1 MFHSRKRY
9 QKIILA
15 MDDAMTTSRDLNVA
29 GLASAIALATEL
41 RTDYA
46 AHVADVTVGDTT
58 GEHKALHT
66 AGQLAT
72 TSVVPYNL
80 TTLLALTNDLTA
92 KYTLHNTDAIAATPT
107 YHQAQDT
114 THALSATTPVTTL
127 AGALTRLNDIKAK
140 FNAHD
145 AETTAHTTGSKYQI
159 AAADAALGA
168 AIFVPMANVKAGDM
182 VSWAILNDKAGSGTV
197 TGVSAVA
204 SNGGVTFTFS
214 DDPQN
219 DAIISYCVAA
229 E

>member
-15 MDDAMTTSRDLNVA
+15 MDDAMTTSRDMNVA
-29 GLASAIALATEL
+29 GLAKAITLATVL
-41 RTDYA
+41 RIQYS
-46 AHVADVTVGDTT
+46 AHVADY
-58 GEHKALHT
+58 GESTEGHKALHT
-66 AGQLAT
+66 AGQLAA

-80 TTLLALTNDLTA
+80 ATLLTLVNDLTA
-92 KYTLHNTDAIAATPT
+92 KYTLHNTDAASATPA
-107 YHQAQDT
+107 YHKAQGT
-114 THALSATTPVTTL
+114 THALAAVTTVATL
-127 AGALTRLNDIKAK
+127 ADAISRLNDIKAK

-145 AETTAHTTGSKYQI
+145 ADSTAHTTGSKYQI
-159 AAADAALGA
+159 AASDAALGA
-168 AIFVPMANVKAGDM
+168 EIFVPMANVKAGDM
-182 VSWAILNDKAGSGTV
+182 VSWAILKAGSGNV

-214 DDPQN
+214 ADPQN

>member
-15 MDDAMTTSRDLNVA
+15 MDDAMTTSRDMNVA
-29 GLASAIALATEL
+29 GLASAITLATVL
-41 RTDYA
+41 RIQYS
-46 AHVADVTVGDTT
+46 AHVADY
-58 GEHKALHT
+58 GESSKEHEELHT
-66 AGQLAT
+66 AGQLAA

-80 TTLLALTNDLTA
+80 ATLLTLVNDLTA
-92 KYTLHNTDAIAATPT
+92 KYTLHNTDAIALSPT
-107 YHQAQDT
+107 YHQAQGT
-114 THALSATTPVTTL
+114 THALAAVTTVATL
-127 AGALTRLNDIKAK
+127 ADAISRLNDIKAK
-140 FNAHD
+140 FNSHD
-145 AETTAHTTGSKYQI
+145 SDSTAHTTGSKYQI
-159 AAADAALGA
+159 AASDAALGA

-182 VSWAILNDKAGSGTV
+182 VSWAILKAGTGTV

-214 DDPQN
+214 ADPQN

>member
-15 MDDAMTTSRDLNVA
+15 MDDAMTTSRDMNVA
-29 GLASAIALATEL
+29 GLASAITLATEL
-41 RTDYA
+41 RTDYS
-46 AHVADVTVGDTT
+46 AHVADYGESTE
-58 GEHKALHT
+58 EHKALHT
-66 AGQLAT
+66 AGQLAA

-80 TTLLALTNDLTA
+80 ATLLTLVNDLTA
-92 KYTLHNTDAIAATPT
+92 KYTLHNTDAASEAPT
-107 YHQAQDT
+107 YHQAQGT
-114 THALSATTPVTTL
+114 TRVLSSTAAVTTL
-127 AGALTRLNDIKAK
+127 AGAITRLNDIKAK
-140 FNAHD
+140 FNLHD
-145 AETTAHTTGSKYQI
+145 ADKTAHTTGSKYQI
-159 AAADAALGA
+159 AATDAALGA

-182 VSWAILNDKAGSGTV
+182 VSWAILKAGTGTV

-214 DDPQN
+214 ADPQN

>member
-15 MDDAMTTSRDLNVA
+15 MDDAMTTSRDMNVA
-29 GLASAIALATEL
+29 GLASAITLATEL
-41 RTDYA
+41 RTDYS
-46 AHVADVTVGDTT
+46 AHVADY
-58 GEHKALHT
+58 GESTEEHEALHT
-66 AGQLAT
+66 AGQLAA

-80 TTLLALTNDLTA
+80 ATLLTLVNDLTA
-92 KYTLHNTDAIAATPT
+92 KYTLHNTDAASAAPT
-107 YHQAQDT
+107 YHQAQGT
-114 THALSATTPVTTL
+114 TRVLSSTTAVTTL
-127 AGALTRLNDIKAK
+127 ADAISRLNDIKAK
-140 FNAHD
+140 FNLHD
-145 AETTAHTTGSKYQI
+145 ADAVAHTTGSKYQI
-159 AAADAALGA
+159 AATDAALGA

-182 VSWAILNDKAGSGTV
+182 VSWAIIKAGTGTV

-214 DDPQN
+214 ADPQN

>member
-15 MDDAMTTSRDLNVA
+15 MDDAMTTSRDMNVA
-29 GLASAIALATEL
+29 GLASAITLATEL
-41 RTDYA
+41 RTDYS
-46 AHVADVTVGDTT
+46 AHVADYGESTE
-58 GEHKALHT
+58 EHKALHT
-66 AGQLAT
+66 AGQLAA

-80 TTLLALTNDLTA
+80 ATLLALVNDLTA
-92 KYTLHNTDAIAATPT
+92 KYTLHNTDAASAAPT
-107 YHQAQDT
+107 YHQAQGT
-114 THALSATTPVTTL
+114 TRVLASTAAVTTL
-127 AGALTRLNDIKAK
+127 ADAISRLNDIKAK

-145 AETTAHTTGSKYQI
+145 ADSNAHTTGSKYQI
-159 AAADAALGA
+159 AATDAALGA

-182 VSWAILNDKAGSGTV
+182 VSWAILKAGTGTV

-204 SNGGVTFTFS
+204 NNGGVTFTFS
-214 DDPQN
+214 ADPQD

>member
-15 MDDAMTTSRDLNVA
+15 MDDAMTTSRDMNVA
-29 GLASAIALATEL
+29 GLASAITLATEL
-41 RTDYA
+41 RTDYS
-46 AHVADVTVGDTT
+46 AHVADYGESTE
-58 GEHKALHT
+58 EHKALHT
-66 AGQLAT
+66 AGQLAA

-80 TTLLALTNDLTA
+80 ATLLTLVNDLTA
-92 KYTLHNTDAIAATPT
+92 KYTLHNTDAASEAPT
-107 YHQAQDT
+107 YHQAKGT
-114 THALSATTPVTTL
+114 TRVLASTTAVTTL
-127 AGALTRLNDIKAK
+127 AGAITRLNDIKAK

-145 AETTAHTTGSKYQI
+145 ADKTAHTTGSKYQI

-182 VSWAILNDKAGSGTV
+182 VSWAILKAGSGTV

-214 DDPQN
+214 ADPQN

>member
-15 MDDAMTTSRDLNVA
+15 MDDAMTTSRDMNVA
-29 GLASAIALATEL
+29 GLASAITLATEL
-41 RTDYA
+41 RTDYS
-46 AHVADVTVGDTT
+46 AHVADYGESTE
-58 GEHKALHT
+58 EHKALHT
-66 AGQLAT
+66 AGQLAA

-80 TTLLALTNDLTA
+80 ATLLALVNDLTA
-92 KYTLHNTDAIAATPT
+92 KYKLHNTDAANATPT
-107 YHQAQDT
+107 YHQALGT
-114 THALSATTPVTTL
+114 TRVLAAETAVTTL
-127 AGALTRLNDIKAK
+127 EGAITRLNDIKAK
-140 FNAHD
+140 FNLHD
-145 AETTAHTTGSKYQI
+145 ADKVAHTTGSKYQI

-182 VSWAILNDKAGSGTV
+182 VSWAILKAGSGNV

-204 SNGGVTFTFS
+204 NNGGVTFTFS
-214 DDPQN
+214 ADPQN

>member
-15 MDDAMTTSRDLNVA
+15 MDDAMTTSRDMNVA
-29 GLASAIALATEL
+29 GLASAITLATEL
-41 RTDYA
+41 RTDYS
-46 AHVADVTVGDTT
+46 AHVADVTVGETT

-66 AGQLAT
+66 AGQLAAA
-72 TSVVPYNL
+72 SVVPYNL
-80 TTLLALTNDLTA
+80 TTLLALVNDLTA
-92 KYTLHNTDAIAATPT
+92 KYTLHNTDAASEAPT
-107 YHQAQDT
+107 YHQAKGT
-114 THALSATTPVTTL
+114 TRVLDSTTAVTTL
-127 AGALTRLNDIKAK
+127 AGAITRLNDIKAK
-140 FNAHD
+140 FNLHD
-145 AETTAHTTGSKYQI
+145 ADSAAHTTGSKYQI
-159 AAADAALGA
+159 AATDAALGA

-182 VSWAILNDKAGSGTV
+182 VSWAILKAGTGTV

-214 DDPQN
+214 ADPQN

>member
-15 MDDAMTTSRDLNVA
+15 MDDAMTTSRDMNVA
-29 GLASAIALATEL
+29 GLASAITLATVL
-41 RTDYA
+41 RIQYS
-46 AHVADVTVGDTT
+46 AHVADYGESTE
-58 GEHKALHT
+58 EHKALHT
-66 AGQLAT
+66 AGQLAA

-80 TTLLALTNDLTA
+80 ATLLTLVNDLTA
-92 KYTLHNTDAIAATPT
+92 KYTLHNTDAASEAPT
-107 YHQAQDT
+107 YHQAQGT
-114 THALSATTPVTTL
+114 TRVLSSTAAVTTL
-127 AGALTRLNDIKAK
+127 ADAISRLNDIKAK
-140 FNAHD
+140 FNLHD
-145 AETTAHTTGSKYQI
+145 ADATAHTTGSKYQI
-159 AAADAALGA
+159 AATDAALGA

-182 VSWAILNDKAGSGTV
+182 VSWAILKAGTGTV

-214 DDPQN
+214 ADPQN